1 VTSPNHTE
9 PAAPPAPSPHRAL
22 VPARLV
28 PERRGVVAF
37 ISHVVRGGDWILA
50 RHFRAVAFMGGV
62 DIDLTRARLGPG
74 TSQVEIKA
82 FLGTVRVVVPPDLR
96 VECEGDSI
104 VASFEIDR
112 DTVHTPPP
120 DAPLVVISGT
130 ALLGAVEVKV
140 VDPDAPGWYEKLRG
154 RWGR

>member
-1 VTSPNHTE
+1 VTSLNHTE
-9 PAAPPAPSPHRAL
+9 PAAPAAPAPHRAL
-22 VPARLV
+22 IPADLV

-37 ISHVVRGGDWILA
+37 ISHVVRGGDWILP

-62 DIDLTRARLGPG
+62 DIDLTHARIGPG
-74 TSQVEIKA
+74 TSHVEIKA
-82 FLGTVRVVVPPDLR
+82 FLGSVRVVVPPDLR

-112 DTVHTPPP
+112 AVVHTPPP
-120 DAPLVVISGT
+120 DAPLVVIGGT

-140 VDPDAPGWYEKLRG
+140 VDPDAPGWFEKLR
-154 RWGR
+154 RRR